1 MATRFLAT
9 IFSAA
14 LVLGNQATAQVRFDA
29 EVCGEPSDLRV
40 QGQVDGDSLRLTER
54 SVSRYFEI
62 RYGTNPEGHA
72 AIQLRYWT
80 GGREYRWCHHELS
93 FPDTFAIDAI
103 EPLRRWRDY
112 FPDYEL
118 AREVALE
125 PCVSTPMRRRPDRF
139 GVTEFRDQDGR
150 LVVFTS
156 PVPSCGDYVDNAS
169 VAFAVSGSDRYYLV
183 LVILDQ
189 IFVLQTATRPN

>member
-14 LVLGNQATAQVRFDA
+14 LILGNQAAAQVRFNP
-29 EVCGEPSDLRV
+29 EVCEEPSDLRV
-40 QGQVDGDSLRLTER
+40 QGEVDGDSLRLTQR

-72 AIQLRYWT
+72 AIQLHYRT
-80 GGREYRWCHHELS
+80 RGREYRWCHHELS

-118 AREVALE
+118 ARDVALE
-125 PCVSTPMRRRPDRF
+125 PCLSTPMRRRPDRF
-139 GVTEFRDQDGR
+139 GETESRDQDGWI
-150 LVVFTS
+150 VVFTS
-156 PVPSCGDYVDNAS
+156 PVTGCGDYVDNFS

-183 LVILDQ
+183 LIILDQ
-189 IFVLQTATRPN
+189 IFVLQTATRPH